1 VRLNRLAAVARKEV
15 LQIVRDSRSL
25 AIVVVLP
32 VVMML
37 LLGYGVSL
45 DMKHL
50 PVWVLDREAS
60 PASRELVERFRA
72 SEYFRVLRSAESY
85 DELVAAIDSGRAKM
99 GLVVPHDFSA
109 RLAKGEPVGVQA
121 LVDAS
126 DDNTANVLFGY
137 AEAVVRGYATD
148 AQLEWMGRRGMAA
161 AGPPVRIESRAWY
174 NEELESS
181 AFIVPGVL
189 AVVMAVIGAFL
200 TALTIARE
208 WERGTME
215 QLIATPVTPLEL
227 LVGKLGPYF
236 VVGMGATAICVSIGI
251 GVFDVPF
258 RGSLV
263 TLFFCSALFLT
274 VVLCQGYFISVVA
287 KSQLAASQAALIS
300 TFLPAFLLSGFL
312 FSIQNMP
319 AFIRGLTHVIPA
331 KYYVS
336 LLKDIF
342 LKGTP
347 LEYLLVHLV
356 PLAIFST
363 LLAAVATRAFRK
375 RLA

>member
-1 VRLNRLAAVARKEV
+1 MRANRLAAVARKEV

-25 AIVVVLP
+25 AIVIVLP

-45 DMKHL
+45 DMQRL

-72 SEYFRVLRSAESY
+72 SEYFRILRSVESY
-85 DELVAAIDSGRAKM
+85 DALVAAIDSGQAKM

-137 AEAVVRGYATD
+137 AEAVVRGYAAD
-148 AQLEWMGRRGMAA
+148 AQLEWMGRRGMTP

-227 LVGKLGPYF
+227 LLGKLGPYF
-236 VVGMGATAICVSIGI
+236 VVGMGATAICVAIGI

-287 KSQLAASQAALIS
+287 KTQLAASQAALIS

-319 AFIRGLTHVIPA
+319 AFIRGLTHMIPA

-347 LEYLLVHLV
+347 LEYLLAHLV

>member
-1 VRLNRLAAVARKEV
+1 MRMHRLAAVARKEV
-15 LQIVRDSRSL
+15 LQILRDARSL

-32 VVMML
+32 AVMML

-45 DMKHL
+45 DMKNL
-50 PVWVLDREAS
+50 PVEVLDREAS
-60 PASRELVERFRA
+60 PASRELLERFRA
-72 SEYFRVLRSAESY
+72 SDSFRVLRAAQSY
-85 DELVAAIDSGRAKM
+85 EELIAAIDSGRAKM
-99 GLVVPHDFSA
+99 GLVIPHDFSA
-109 RLAKGEPVGVQA
+109 RLAKGEPAGVQA

-126 DDNTANVLFGY
+126 DDNTANVLLGY
-137 AEAVVRGYATD
+137 AEAVVRGYAAD
-148 AQLEWMGRRGMAA
+148 ARMEWMARRGAA
-161 AGPPVRIESRAWY
+161 RVAPPLAVEARAWY

-227 LVGKLGPYF
+227 LLGKLGPYF
-236 VVGMGATAICVSIGI
+236 LIGMFATAVCVGI
-251 GVFDVPF
+251 GLGVFRVPF
-258 RGSLV
+258 RGSLG

-287 KSQLAASQAALIS
+287 KTQLAASQAALIS

-319 AFIRGLTHVIPA
+319 AFLRGLTHIIPA
-331 KYYVS
+331 RYYVA

-342 LKGTP
+342 LKGAP
-347 LEYLLVHLV
+347 LEFLLVHLV
-356 PLAIFST
+356 PLAIFSAV
-363 LLAAVATRAFRK
+363 LAAVATRAFRK

>member
-1 VRLNRLAAVARKEV
+1 MRANRLAAVARKEV
-15 LQIVRDSRSL
+15 LQIVRDARSL

-60 PASRELVERFRA
+60 PASRELLERFRA
-72 SEYFRVLRSAESY
+72 SDYFRVLRSAGSY
-85 DELVAAIDSGRAKM
+85 GELVAAMDSGQAKM

-109 RLAKGEPVGVQA
+109 RLARGEPVAVQA

-137 AEAVVRGYATD
+137 AEAVVRGYAAD
-148 AQLEWMGRRGMAA
+148 AQLEWMSRRGLAA
-161 AGPPVRIESRAWY
+161 SGPPLRIESRAWY
-174 NEELESS
+174 NEELASS

-227 LVGKLGPYF
+227 LLGKLGPYF
-236 VVGMGATAICVSIGI
+236 VIGMGATAICVAIGI

-258 RGSLV
+258 RGSLA

-287 KSQLAASQAALIS
+287 KTQLAASQAALIS

-375 RLA
+375 RLS

>member
-1 VRLNRLAAVARKEV
+1 VRLHRVAAVARKEV

-25 AIVVVLP
+25 AIVLILP
-32 VVMML
+32 VAMML
-37 LLGYGVSL
+37 LLGFGVSL
-45 DMKHL
+45 DMKGL
-50 PVWVLDREAS
+50 PVWVLDREGS
-60 PASRELVERFRA
+60 PASQELLHRFRA
-72 SEYFRVLRSAESY
+72 SEYFRVERAADNY

-99 GLVVPHDFSA
+99 GLVVPHDFSR
-109 RLAKGEPVGVQA
+109 RLATGRPVGVQA

-137 AEAVVRGYATD
+137 AEAVVRGYAMN
-148 AQLEWMGRRGMAA
+148 AQLEWMARRGVARA
-161 AGPPVRIESRAWY
+161 EPPITIESRAWY
-174 NEELESS
+174 NEDLESS

-215 QLIATPVTPLEL
+215 QLISTPVTPLEL
-227 LVGKLGPYF
+227 LLGKLGPYF
-236 VVGMGATAICVSIGI
+236 VIGMFATAVCVAIGI
-251 GVFDVPF
+251 GVFGVPF
-258 RGSLV
+258 RGSLG

-287 KSQLAASQAALIS
+287 KTQLAASQAALIS

-319 AFIRGLTHVIPA
+319 AFLRGLTHVIPA
-331 KYYVS
+331 RYYVS

-347 LEYLLVHLV
+347 LEFLLVHLV

-363 LLAAVATRAFRK
+363 LLAVVATSAFKK